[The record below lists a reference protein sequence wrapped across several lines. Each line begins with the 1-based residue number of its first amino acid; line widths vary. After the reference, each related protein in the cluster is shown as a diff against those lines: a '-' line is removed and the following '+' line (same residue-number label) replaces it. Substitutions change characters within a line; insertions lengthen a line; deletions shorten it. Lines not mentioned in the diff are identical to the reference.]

1 MSRKDSL
8 QVLRKRRR
16 KNPLFPLDSD
26 YCLVCGNYSEDRD
39 DESFIIGT
47 NPIIYCSVC
56 HVGVHLKCV
65 GLTNMP
71 SAFVCDKCR
80 YLKKGALSQL

>member
-1 MSRKDSL
+1 M
-8 QVLRKRRR
+8 
-16 KNPLFPLDSD
+16 
-26 YCLVCGNYSEDRD
+26 VCGNYSEDRD

-56 HVGVHLKCV
+56 HVVVHLKCV

-71 SAFVCDKCR
+71 SAFV
-80 YLKKGALSQL
+80 

>member
-1 MSRKDSL
+1 M
-8 QVLRKRRR
+8 
-16 KNPLFPLDSD
+16 
-26 YCLVCGNYSEDRD
+26 CLVVEEDFCMVCGNYSEDRD

-56 HVGVHLKCV
+56 HVGVHLKCG

-80 YLKKGALSQL
+80 YLMKGSLYQL